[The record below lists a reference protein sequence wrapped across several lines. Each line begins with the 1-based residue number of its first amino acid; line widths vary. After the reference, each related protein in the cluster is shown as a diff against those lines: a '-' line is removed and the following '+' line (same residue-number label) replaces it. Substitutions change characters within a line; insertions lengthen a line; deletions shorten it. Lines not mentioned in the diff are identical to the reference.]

1 MTNSRNFHTP
11 IHPGEILYE
20 EFLVPF
26 GLSANK
32 LAKAIGVPANRIT
45 GLVNGTRSITADTAL
60 RLADAFGTT
69 PEFWMNL
76 QDYYELEV
84 ARREKRPTIVRIE
97 APVEKKAAYA

>member
-1 MTNSRNFHTP
+1 MTNNRNFHTP

-84 ARREKRPTIVRIE
+84 ARREKRPTIVRIV
-97 APVEKKAAYA
+97 APVEQKATYA